1 MSQYY
6 PVHRAAELPGMDRRL
21 APDEYEDV
29 RRWFEELGFEEGYVQ
44 DHSSASRDYT
54 PDFDGR
60 GV

>member
-6 PVHRAAELPGMDRRL
+6 PVHRAAELLGMNRRL
-21 APDEYEDV
+21 STEEYEDV
-29 RRWFEELGFEEGYVQ
+29 RRRFEELGFEGFAQE
-44 DHSSASRDYT
+44 HSSASRDFT